1 MLEVVT
7 LRREGMRGQAW
18 IIFNDVQAA
27 TSALQ
32 AEQNFPL
39 FGKDLKLEYAREK
52 SDRIAKRD
60 GSYVPKA
67 KRIKKVVPP
76 PEPASTGAE
85 AQNDAAAAEE
95 QMEADAAQLETEPV
109 ERPSHILL
117 ANNLPD
123 ECNEMML
130 AMLFRQYAGF
140 KEVRMP
146 RPGLAFVEYED
157 EPHATLALKGLNG
170 FNLTTSDTLTLNYGK
185 V

>member
-1 MLEVVT
+1 MIT
-7 LRREGMRGQAW
+7 LRREGLRGQAF

-27 TSALQ
+27 TAALQ
-32 AEQNFPL
+32 AEQGFTF

-60 GSYVPKA
+60 GTYVPKA
-67 KRIKKVVPP
+67 NRKKAT
-76 PEPASTGAE
+76 PAAPQ
-85 AQNDAAAAEE
+85 AQSKPADAD
-95 QMEADAAQLETEPV
+95 QKSDAAQPPAPSEPTEQ
-109 ERPSHILL
+109 PSHILF
-117 ANNLPD
+117 AKNLPD

-157 EPHATLALKGLNG
+157 EPHATLALKALNG
-170 FNLTTSDTLTLNYGK
+170 FNLTTTETLSLTYGK
-185 V
+185 S